1 VKVNKG
7 DHTVSQ
13 VEHVLTVQN
22 ELGECPIWDY
32 EKQALYWIN
41 IEGSITTHRFDPTTS
56 EHQVYEPDF
65 PITAFGLRKSD
76 GWITAAKNGLAF
88 WDWQSQSYEFIT
100 DPEANTPDVRFNDGV
115 VDRQGRFWAGSL
127 NEADLNAPDGSL
139 YRLDPNGSV
148 HKLDTG
154 YATSNGMGFSP
165 DSKTLYLVDM
175 FHSNILAYDHDPPTG
190 AVENRRIFASVPE
203 EAGFPDGITIDSE
216 GFVWNAHWAGWK
228 VTRYDPTGKIE
239 REIRFPVQNVTR
251 CAFGGEQ
258 LDDLYV
264 TTAWY
269 AMSETERKN
278 QPLAGDLFRVK
289 TGIKGLE
296 EPKFIG

>member
-1 VKVNKG
+1 M
-7 DHTVSQ
+7 SQ

-22 ELGECPIWDY
+22 ELGECPIWNPK
-32 EKQALYWIN
+32 EQALYWIN
-41 IEGSITTHRFDPTTS
+41 IEGNITAHRFDPATGAH
-56 EHQVYEPDF
+56 EVCNLNF
-65 PITAFGLRKSD
+65 PMTAFGLRASG

-88 WDWQSQSYEFIT
+88 WDWQSQNYEFIT
-100 DPEANTPDVRFNDGV
+100 DPEADIPDVRFNDGV
-115 VDRQGRFWAGSL
+115 VDRQGRFWTGTL

-139 YRLDPNGSV
+139 YRLDPDGSA

-175 FHSNILAYDHDPPTG
+175 FHSNILVYDHDPATG

-203 EAGFPDGITIDSE
+203 EDGFPDGITIDSE

-258 LDDLYV
+258 LDELYV
-264 TTAWY
+264 TSAWY
-269 AMSETERKN
+269 DMSEAQRKV

-289 TGIKGLE
+289 TNIKGLE
-296 EPKFIG
+296 EPKFAG